1 MKNKIYIAG
10 AHSRGQTF
18 RTYIEK
24 LNPNIQV
31 AAYLV
36 DDLEENELYVD
47 GVPVFQINCT
57 ICKNYPV
64 YLATRGIYHKKLTR
78 KLNSLGV
85 QNVIPVTV
93 EFDME
98 IRNRYVRTV
107 FKENGRDFMSIDDIE
122 LPASTKTMGLE
133 ACIYV
138 ANSIYDKP
146 LQCEYNL
153 TSDERIIQVG
163 AALTKK
169 RIFDDVLTDCV
180 GENISVKN
188 RQYSELTGLYWIW
201 KNAKEDYLGLVHY
214 RRHFLLPDNWLQR
227 MERNHID
234 VILPVPLYV
243 GPNLEDNFKS
253 RHVPSDWEFLIKY
266 FKEKF
271 PHEYDFVQEV
281 FHGNLYSPCNMFIMR
296 KEILN
301 DLCSWMFPILDAV
314 AEHGGEKEDT
324 YMNRYPGFISERLIT
339 YFFERHMEKYKIV
352 YANKNFLI

>member
-10 AHSRGQTF
+10 AHSRAQTF

-24 LNPNIQV
+24 LNSNIQV

-36 DDLEENELYVD
+36 DDLEDNELFLD
-47 GVPVFQINCT
+47 GVPVLQINCK

-64 YLATRGIYHKKLTR
+64 YLATRGIYHKKLTL

-85 QNVIPVTV
+85 QNVIPVSV

-98 IRNRYVRTV
+98 IRNRYVKAV
-107 FKENGRDFMSIDDIE
+107 FKENGRDFISINDIQI
-122 LPASTKTMGLE
+122 LASTKTIGLE

-146 LQCEYNL
+146 LQCKYDLSPE
-153 TSDERIIQVG
+153 ERIIQVG

-169 RIFDDVLTDCV
+169 RIFEDVLTDCE
-180 GENISVKN
+180 GENISVRN
-188 RQYSELTGLYWIW
+188 RQYSELTGLYWMW

-214 RRHFLLPDNWLQR
+214 RRHFLLPNNWLQR
-227 MERNHID
+227 MEQNHID

-243 GPNLEDNFKS
+243 GPNLEDNYKS
-253 RHVPSDWEFLIKY
+253 RHDPFDWDFLIKY

-271 PHEYDFVQEV
+271 TLEYDFMLEV
-281 FHGNLYSPCNMFIMR
+281 FHGSLYTPCNMFIMR

-339 YFFERHMEKYKIV
+339 YFFERHRQKYKIV
-352 YANKNFLI
+352 YANKNFLM

>member
-24 LNPNIQV
+24 LNPDIQV

-36 DDLEENELYVD
+36 DDLGGNELYID
-47 GVPVFQINCT
+47 GVPVFQINPT
-57 ICKNYPV
+57 ICKDYPV
-64 YLATRGIYHKKLTR
+64 YLATRGVYHKKLTR
-78 KLNSLGV
+78 ELKSLGV
-85 QNVIPVTV
+85 QKVIPVTV

-98 IRNRYVRTV
+98 LRNRYVKEV
-107 FKENGRDFMSIDDIE
+107 FKENGRDFKKIDDFE
-122 LPASTKTMGLE
+122 LPASTEAMGLE

-138 ANSIYDKP
+138 ANSIYDRP
-146 LQCEYNL
+146 LQRKYKL
-153 TSDERIIQVG
+153 TADERIIQVG
-163 AALTKK
+163 AALTDK
-169 RIFDDVLTDCV
+169 RIFDDVLTDCE
-180 GENISVKN
+180 GDNISAKN
-188 RQYSELTGLYWIW
+188 RQYCELTGLYWIW

-214 RRHFLLPDNWLQR
+214 RRHFLLPDNWVQR
-227 MERNHID
+227 VEQNHID

-253 RHVPSDWEFLIKY
+253 RHIPSDWEYLMKY

-271 PHEYDFVQEV
+271 PDEYDFAQDV

-296 KEILN
+296 KEVLN
-301 DLCSWMFPILDAV
+301 DLCSWMFPILDEV
-314 AEHGGEKEDT
+314 AEHGGEKEDV

-339 YFFERHMEKYKIV
+339 YFFERYREKYKIV
-352 YANKNFLI
+352 YANKNFLM